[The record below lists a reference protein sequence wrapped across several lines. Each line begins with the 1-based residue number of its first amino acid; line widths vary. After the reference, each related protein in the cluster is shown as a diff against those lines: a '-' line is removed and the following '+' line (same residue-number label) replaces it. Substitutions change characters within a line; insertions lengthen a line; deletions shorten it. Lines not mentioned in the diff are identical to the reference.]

1 MLLSVAVL
9 VRISAAAWYRSSA
22 RAVCPSMLLQLGCTG
37 LDMCCSPTWLGG
49 LRVLSRSCPQRSCH
63 CPACCR
69 LDWHACAPALAGR
82 AATVV
87 WDSYPRANQ
96 QCHICWATAAMVP
109 SRYGPAVASPE
120 GTALWCPHVQL
131 LWLLACAHLHV
142 PWQLPRQW
150 CAYNSRAPCRQS
162 VCRTRGGGGM
172 RPLQWGVLQGVAAL
186 CLVAGDLFGPG
197 VRGDLQHPRGYMER

>member
-1 MLLSVAVL
+1 M
-9 VRISAAAWYRSSA
+9 
-22 RAVCPSMLLQLGCTG
+22 
-37 LDMCCSPTWLGG
+37 
-49 LRVLSRSCPQRSCH
+49 
-63 CPACCR
+63 
-69 LDWHACAPALAGR
+69 
-82 AATVV
+82 V